1 MVFKGTLRVVKNMTK
16 GYSGAEVKVR
26 EATDSENVIPNGA
39 QMSELAEMS
48 YDEYALPL
56 TLPLSPT
63 RPTRRYSQD
72 FVDIV
77 NMLDER
83 LNDKGK
89 YWHVYKVCRTPTSS
103 ATDLN
108 MSSHLS

>member
-1 MVFKGTLRVVKNMTK
+1 MVFKGTLRVVKNVTK
-16 GYSGAEVKVR
+16 GYSGAEAKVR
-26 EATDSENVIPNGA
+26 EATNSENVIPSGA

-48 YDEYALPL
+48 YDQYALSF

-63 RPTRRYSQD
+63 RPTRPYSQD

-77 NMLDER
+77 SMLDKR

-89 YWHVYKVCRTPTSS
+89 YWRHVYKVCRTPHSFLRPLIS
-103 ATDLN
+103 I
-108 MSSHLS
+108 